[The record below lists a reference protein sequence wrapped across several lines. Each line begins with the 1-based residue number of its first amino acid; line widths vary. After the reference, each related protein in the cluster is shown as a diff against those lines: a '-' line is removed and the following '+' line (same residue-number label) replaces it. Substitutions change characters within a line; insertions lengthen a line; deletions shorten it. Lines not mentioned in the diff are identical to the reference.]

1 MRRTITALLAA
12 ACIALAGCSSPSPD
26 SDKPAKPTTTTTA
39 TPSAATTPTADRIA
53 ACTDAIAA
61 GSDEGDGAPECTGLS
76 VDDYMKALQAANQ
89 RGRDALASAAA
100 NATSQP

>member
-26 SDKPAKPTTTTTA
+26 SDKSAKPTTTT
-39 TPSAATTPTADRIA
+39 TPSAATTPTADKIA

-61 GSDEGDGAPECTGLS
+61 GKDEGDGAPECTGLS

-89 RGRDALASAAA
+89 RGRDALSSASAD
-100 NATSQP
+100 ATSQP

>member
-26 SDKPAKPTTTTTA
+26 SDEPAKPTATA
-39 TPSAATTPTADRIA
+39 TPSAATTPAVDRIA

-61 GSDEGDGAPECTGLS
+61 GKDEGDGAPECTGLS

-89 RGRDALASAAA
+89 RGRDALSSAVAD
-100 NATSQP
+100 ATSQP

>member
-26 SDKPAKPTTTTTA
+26 SDEPAKPTATA
-39 TPSAATTPTADRIA
+39 TPSAATTSVADQIA

-61 GSDEGDGAPECTGLS
+61 GKDEGDGAPECTGLS

-89 RGRDALASAAA
+89 RGRDALSSAAA
-100 NATSQP
+100 DATSQP

>member
-26 SDKPAKPTTTTTA
+26 SDKPAKPTATA
-39 TPSAATTPTADRIA
+39 TPSEVRTSTADRIA

-61 GSDEGDGAPECTGLS
+61 GRDEGDGAPECTGLS

>member
-26 SDKPAKPTTTTTA
+26 SNKPAKPATTA
-39 TPSAATTPTADRIA
+39 TPSTATTSTADQIT

-61 GSDEGDGAPECTGLS
+61 GKDEGDGAPECTDLS
-76 VDDYMKALQAANQ
+76 VDDYMKALQASNQ
-89 RGRDALASAAA
+89 RGRDALSSAAA
-100 NATSQP
+100 EATSQP

>member
-26 SDKPAKPTTTTTA
+26 SDKPAKPTTT
-39 TPSAATTPTADRIA
+39 PSAATTPTADQIA

-61 GSDEGDGAPECTGLS
+61 GRDEGDGATECTGLS
-76 VDDYMKALQAANQ
+76 VDDYMKALQASNQ
-89 RGRDALASAAA
+89 RGRDALSSAAA
-100 NATSQP
+100 DATSQP